1 MNIGVM
7 GIGTY
12 IPSTFITAKE
22 LSLETGIPEDVI
34 IEKFGVIKKPI
45 AGPKDTTTYM
55 AIEAAKKAIK
65 DADIDPKEID
75 LIIWNGSQHK
85 DYQNWLAGLKVA
97 DELCATNAWSFD
109 MEAMCGSMMAGIDVA
124 KSLMITHSNIK
135 TVLLVSGY
143 RNNDFINL
151 KEKSTTFM
159 LDLASGGSAVVM
171 RKNLNKN
178 LILESSFKGDG
189 SFSEDCVIP
198 VGGSKN
204 WPFKPEDTSKN
215 YFVVKDVETFKE
227 KLKEK
232 TMPNFFFVI
241 KDALKK
247 SGNLTYKD
255 IDYLAIL
262 HFKKSAHD
270 TVLTE
275 LGLNENQTT
284 YLNNYGHMG
293 QNDQILSLELGLKEN
308 KVKDGDIVVLVG
320 AGIGF
325 VWASTIIKWGK
336 GDEI

>member
-1 MNIGVM
+1 MNIGII

-12 IPSTFITAKE
+12 IPSTFITSKE
-22 LSLETGIPEDVI
+22 LSLETDIPEEVI
-34 IEKFGVIKKPI
+34 LEKFGIIKKPI
-45 AGPKDTTTYM
+45 AGPRDTTTHM

-65 DADIDPKEID
+65 NAGINPKEID

-97 DELCATNAWSFD
+97 DEIGATNAWSFD

-124 KSLMITHSNIK
+124 KSLMLTHKNIK

-159 LDLASGGSAVVM
+159 IDLASGGSALIM
-171 RKNLNKN
+171 KKNSNKN

-189 SFSEDCVIP
+189 SFSEDCIIP

-204 WPFKPEDTSKN
+204 WPLQKEDVAKN
-215 YFVVKDVETFKE
+215 YFVVKDIEKFKT

-232 TMPNFFFVI
+232 TMSNFFLVI
-241 KDALKK
+241 KEALKK

-262 HFKKSAHD
+262 HLKKSAHD
-270 TVLTE
+270 AILNE
-275 LGLNENQTT
+275 LNLNENQTT

-293 QNDQILSLELGLKEN
+293 QNDQVLSLELGLKER
-308 KVKDGDIVVLVG
+308 KIKDGDIVVLVG

-325 VWASTIIKWGK
+325 VWASTVIKWGK
-336 GDEI
+336 GDVI